1 MATPAEQ
8 VLASLA
14 PKSQAIAAATENK
27 TIQLGN
33 LTVPSEQVLVNPAYE
48 TQNNRNL
55 RNQAALEK
63 IKASNAAVR
72 ESDKTAWR
80 KSDEDGV
87 WPWMKDTA
95 ARISTVSSRI
105 VNETI
110 NAPSS
115 IRSAARASLL
125 TEKTADIGRRDQDYL
140 RYQELISQP
149 GSPIVKDER
158 DLALLNNPPQPITQ
172 EESEYLNQRPVQ
184 TDEQLRGS
192 QLGGSGQKEKATTSI
207 YSRKELLDKIDKSA
221 EFRKKVDKAFE
232 NSLSVKGIVQK
243 NKQNRLDNAVQKD
256 FEVMDGE
263 KRLDTIVGE
272 WKEGNKVDSAI
283 ETAKL
288 IGDMTTSL
296 IENGANNKIA
306 VTGYIAEVIPY
317 MMAGMYGSKDKIV
330 GGKEVLAGI
339 NAAYAG
345 NIYSDGVEHY
355 KKENNGEIPVGK
367 NNAEIATW
375 SAAAGSVE
383 LAGNLTLLGTLR
395 PKTMSLEAANKILT
409 RGAARNT
416 LNKTVA
422 ATGTTAK
429 AAVVESATEVGQ
441 TSIEDNFSKLNRDFD
456 VPKLVHALAAGFYG
470 GGGVAAPGAAI
481 NALTTPDNTTQ
492 KAKKRVN
499 SNLNKIVEK
508 AFESVN
514 TGDVADLVDKD
525 KPETYSPLHAASA
538 LKMRLENPNLTE
550 DEKVEATETLN
561 NVIKDSE
568 QVMDDLASKIETI
581 TPLTIQKRKNNL
593 KKVFSD
599 LKMLKEQKDSVPP
612 VAEGEPALS
621 KKEIAK
627 EIKRKNIAYRKAEKL
642 AKAARKNQETK
653 IKEEKEFLAT
663 KPVKQLVAMRKAMND
678 VYSQQDN
685 AGEKASEPVVA
696 AADSVIDSADATP
709 EQKEEAAQ
717 QTVSYMLNNEVFAT
731 PERAQRLLDSNL
743 TGFTPQQ
750 TEYLKA
756 MLDAPAGDSKV
767 SKEVTDGQSK
777 GLASYA
783 KRIASAVRLNDKNTA
798 DKQQTDIKEWLTSTV
813 SKKKAV
819 DSADA
824 AFKAGPQGKRVTQ
837 YVYKTDANSNEWTTS
852 DVKPANFKEL
862 QGLTFE
868 GRQKNIV
875 EEMGQE
881 VKAIKAMDRQIAAAI
896 DLKWNNQDA
905 TQPAPESTPTRGS
918 QEAAATPTQETA
930 QSTEQDTLNE
940 SESVAPTES
949 TPTALTTENTVE
961 PASVSVA
968 DGQPVAATQ
977 STPEVEATKTQLT
990 ELNAIND
997 NGDVNFTPEVLTVMN
1012 ADPVSFAAAVTAL
1025 KAPTAPVEPVNTE
1038 TAQPAA
1044 QAPVKAAKPT
1054 PKKKKQ
1060 TYAEKVFAK
1069 YRAIIDDPDSSTF
1082 KKINAAA
1089 SLLKNAKTAGNTNQ
1103 AAEAQAVL
1111 AEFKEQGYETTL
1123 AVGDNYNE
1131 GMRVVANFV
1140 PDDSL
1145 YEDEQIIQKIV
1156 KPQINKDGKM
1166 VQAGSIVVSQ
1176 GTKVR
1181 EQPTTTV
1188 ARESARQPQEVN
1200 SSESGVEA
1208 QPEGQRRTDL
1218 VPGVVEATTSQ
1229 EPQTSAT
1236 AQEAEPQVQAKT
1248 AKAPAREQI
1257 TINLDDYK
1265 LGIDALDAALKA
1277 TINTAQ
1283 RTVSRGEVKEATA
1296 GGFYSM
1302 FKANISRHYE
1312 ANGAQPGKSEEI
1324 RKKVVAETLGE
1335 VDIHEQVTR
1344 ALRTHTSLE
1353 IPLTR
1358 FIRGRADMAETVNG
1372 ILGSLSGTKDFQALP
1387 AEVMGPIVEEYLNT
1401 LPLIQVSKKGENA
1414 SAPVTDTSSLQEKA
1428 SDNTQESASNTSVKN
1443 VAQEETDAL
1452 TAETGR
1458 SKVLLKETKEEAA
1471 LPFKEANLIKRWVT
1485 QGKKKA
1491 SDITKHALVAQKDFF
1506 ATLLR
1511 KDGQGAQILQDLIG
1525 NEELTPE
1532 QKQLLFKLAKYTQA
1546 WRGKI
1551 SNNMSHKAV
1560 HKTWSDKAKYFKEPI
1575 LNEAGE
1581 IIGYEDLEANI
1592 EDAMVTAAFQ
1602 YLVEHIRDT
1611 GFNTESEIQYLLGL
1625 DSNSSITASAVSIYG
1640 EGWGQNHALH
1650 NEIGKNVISIL
1661 NLKLKNDPSTEPPL
1675 DVMNT
1680 LATSFGATAVGLLL
1694 QEGILEQRSFTQQE
1708 YLEATGQSDAPMNR
1722 IVAYRI
1728 RRDYAPDK
1736 RNKGTA
1742 PLISLDNGLPPLSSM
1757 LEQVVGSTALFV
1769 KLFGAEAGKKFPTFT
1784 PQQNEQNK
1792 TSKSMQ
1798 EMPKLGT
1805 ERLNAHNN
1813 TAYQLKETMAFLVE
1827 ELGEQ
1832 FTKLAMGW
1840 VDVDSNPEI
1849 MHKVDR
1855 ESQQAVN
1862 AEIERAIDQFNEFK
1876 EILKTQKDGAQTP
1889 FYLQS
1894 VMWINQRVGYVQN
1907 AINPQTSK
1915 FIRHMIGA
1923 SAYKQT
1929 IQFDGTEKDT
1939 QLQNIFLLAVAQNL
1953 GFKIENTKNTDTVA
1967 ILQDEMSQPN
1977 NVRVQSIMANLLD
1990 PGRVVPVSAED
2001 SQALLDFVASRKEKF
2016 AVVDALS
2023 QYVQFMDAANN
2034 NVPFEAN
2041 IMMEIDGVANGPAL
2055 LHMLLGTR
2063 LEDFGEAFGFF
2074 TKDSEHESFADY
2086 KKEGLGD
2093 FYEKTTVR
2101 LKGYL
2106 ANYLSAPWVK
2116 SDKEKYESK
2125 NKKNKQVLSIVSNF
2139 ISESEKPLIADGK
2152 ATAAGRKFSKGPLTP
2167 LMFGSSG
2174 KKAFSSLAESILDN
2188 YTGIILSLKN
2198 NPQELERFLTDLNF
2212 LTKKQAGKQ
2221 DGFKIIVP
2229 GINTKMSWNQA
2240 MEFELST
2247 RQYNSAKETIYNA
2260 LEPSTDTLITNYFS
2274 ELMERRDAIATAS
2287 STAHAQ
2293 YNLAYTLARKQ
2304 YIDELIEQGLIATPD
2319 NGKAPLHDLTA
2330 TQEAEVRRRVQLME
2344 PTVHSRMS
2352 KQENNPGAGL
2362 RMSKMGFAST
2372 DGFENAYKTKTY
2384 FNSPINVATRLA
2396 RLTEEEVNETREF
2409 LQSYAQKLVEQEP
2422 GAGTT
2427 PAGTHSTDSNIAS
2440 KVYGKFKALNV
2451 HDALGVSIA
2460 DAVDVAKDLNKETF
2474 VSLVEY
2480 SLPTEVVTSAERVN
2494 RQFKEWVAA
2503 NPELKN
2509 EIDRGINE
2517 YAENTIKRNKDLLE
2531 GVQNKDVADAVISNL
2546 AQIAEQAEIAKL
2558 QHLHT
2563 LRVVNQYNFEDGGW
2577 SVTPEWKAN
2586 IEARLIALNAPLTA
2600 PVASVSTVET
2610 ANPKTEPD
2618 MPSDSASGA
2627 QVGMPVKQPDS
2638 KTEQNINR
2646 RLKTI
2651 LTKLP
2656 NLTAKSIIA
2665 HLNQQM
2671 DKTTLTPTEQAY
2683 KTLLPKLNEIVD
2695 PDIAIVYVTKDMKM
2709 PKGTETAYGWFN
2721 PNSTK
2726 DYPNGAIF
2734 IKSDEHTH
2742 SNVSAELIAHE
2753 LLHASVKTQMFNAR
2767 KRKNKTAADKIVLA
2781 AVDNLEVIR
2790 KAAEDYIAS
2799 NNLEGF
2805 GNAVNDVDELIAW
2818 GITNERFQ
2826 KEVLGQLVIDNK
2838 KLKETG
2844 LENSVK
2850 NGIKQFIKA
2859 IGQILNAN
2867 LGAKANTAASI
2878 NALQLVFAN
2887 TAAVMSTVDSRGVQA
2902 LSNKQRISKQD
2913 SGAPISF
2920 SHRRVFEALGNS
2932 HGAPSTPRHVGRMAS
2947 ALEQVVETVYGPFG
2961 MFQAEA
2967 ERSSPAIATD
2977 VFLQSLA
2984 NKTKPFTSKALGVL
2998 QLNDQEAFTLESV
3011 ELVMKEALETDT
3023 IASLELAKVF
3033 EEVRNSLSATDF
3045 YSGDVAQA
3053 QEIYDFIFNADQRI
3067 DEKRS
3072 DYLSR
3077 FSALAVAYAPLASA
3091 MDQLTVPESENQQ
3104 GSTLLEKVSKVVK
3117 DAFNRLRK
3125 IITRTSSANT
3135 QSQRHAILAKNLAT
3149 IRKKEAA
3156 RLQKD
3161 KTVLNIAENTIDTLA
3176 EKGKNKLVSVL
3187 ASNRFNNKS
3196 TIIKAFSS
3204 IGQVALS
3211 GQGEAIVKT
3220 INKVRNELTEG
3231 KQGVLMNIVTDLQGR
3246 TIDSQIYHT
3255 LLNAANRH
3263 MQQRQQTTKQISKLV
3278 VDAFSRPLNK
3288 DESVAVT
3295 ELIRTDLSDLVTT
3308 YSMKELQELF
3318 DKDQTILDSRIKEL
3332 SSQLTGKNKL
3342 YYLYAAKALA
3352 DHMMTSNT
3360 HENQVQ
3366 NVYQIA
3372 RMDGFSDSVPASEQ
3386 KDLVKILNPLVTL
3399 LSIKYME
3406 EAPAN
3411 SSALSGASKKSMLRK
3426 LFELENNRLAE
3437 DGTPD
3442 VNKNGIEYVLR
3453 LHASMKK
3460 DALKSSFDND
3470 PSLMKKG
3477 YVREINNPN
3486 ISIKA
3491 ADPFKGKE
3499 LERAG
3504 YKKVWPYNSP
3514 LPVDEDAVTSNYVPQ
3529 HLYIAKGLGLQKVVS
3544 GIVSNK
3550 NTRAKGSLAG
3560 IDNNGEFSRA
3570 RIVEITAKK
3579 GKKLNSLKAIPEN
3592 WDPRS
3597 DRKTRLAPIWNPKG
3611 NIVGWRQLM
3620 KETTKDALMSPDR
3633 RIDQVLGATAGSIF
3647 DKAGSEAINKKVVE
3661 AHYKQYQED
3670 YLANPNSY
3678 IHVHEN
3684 SKDPEIAERAKL
3696 LPKTT
3701 KRQINAVWGKT
3712 GLNGMMIK
3720 NDVYNMSVGYR
3731 KYSITEGY
3739 DKKALSLK
3747 AAIKTAIP
3755 YSLNDEQ
3762 QRTIVE
3768 QVTIGIATKL
3778 GVSQLRVKQTEDLWQ
3793 EIVGVVKDILVV
3805 KNLVTFLGNLSSNA
3819 TLLAWSGVP
3828 INKII
3833 AGHIKGFIDIN
3844 RYEKD
3849 EKRLFELKNKL
3860 ETGYF
3865 AGALERNVRQDIVRL
3880 ENALE
3885 RNPVHSEVQAG
3896 LYQTIVEDGIETDD
3910 DPYSMKSALMASIDE
3925 KTQKV
3930 PKLIKN
3936 GVKIALMTHD
3946 TALYKMLHKGT
3957 QYSDFI
3963 GRLVLIEHLQTRK
3976 KDPLSIVAARNRAQ
3990 DSFVNY
3996 DIPQHK
4002 GLQYLNDTGLI
4013 WFTKYYIRI
4022 QKTIINLLREKPA
4035 RALGLAAV
4043 EAYFPALQSLLDS
4056 VATEKIANP
4065 FGAGAFEIVD
4075 TWDDA
4080 ITMQVLM
4087 DSLGD

>member
-95 ARISTVSSRI
+95 ARMSTVGSNI

-115 IRSAARASLL
+115 IKSSARASLL
-125 TEKTADIGRRDQDYL
+125 TEKTADIGRRNQDYL
-140 RYQELISQP
+140 RYQELTSQP

-158 DLALLNNPPQPITQ
+158 DVALLNNPPQPITQ

-184 TDEQLRGS
+184 TDEQFRQA
-192 QLGGSGQKEKATTSI
+192 QLSGSGQKEKATTSI

-367 NNAEIATW
+367 NNAEIAAW
-375 SAAAGSVE
+375 SAAAGSLE

-429 AAVVESATEVGQ
+429 GAVVESATEVGQ

-470 GGGVAAPGAAI
+470 GGGVATTGAAI
-481 NALTTPDNTTQ
+481 NAVTTSDNTTK
-492 KAKKRVN
+492 KAKKRVD
-499 SNLNKIVEK
+499 SNLKKIVKK

-550 DEKVEATETLN
+550 DEKVETTERLN
-561 NVIKDSE
+561 TVIKDSE
-568 QVMDDLASKIETI
+568 QVIDDLSSKIETI
-581 TPLTIQKRKNNL
+581 TPLTIQKRKNNI

-599 LKMLKEQKDSVPP
+599 LKILKEQKDSVPP

-642 AKAARKNQETK
+642 AKKAKKTQEAK
-653 IKEEKEFLAT
+653 VKDEKAFLAT
-663 KPVKQLVAMRKAMND
+663 KPVKQLVAMRTAMQD
-678 VYSQQDN
+678 LYSQQDN
-685 AGEKASEPVVA
+685 AGEKASESTVT
-696 AADSVIDSADATP
+696 AADNVIDDANAAP

-717 QTVSYMLNNEVFAT
+717 QTISYMLNNEVFAT
-731 PERAQRLLDSNL
+731 PERAQRLLDSDL

-813 SKKKAV
+813 SKKKA
-819 DSADA
+819 ADA
-824 AFKAGPQGKRVTQ
+824 ADVAFKAGPQGNRVTQ
-837 YVYKTDANSNEWTTS
+837 YVYKTSENSNEWTTS
-852 DVKPANFKEL
+852 DVKPKNFKEL
-862 QGLTFE
+862 NGLTFE

-875 EEMGQE
+875 EEIGQE

-896 DLKWNNQDA
+896 DLKWNNQA
-905 TQPAPESTPTRGS
+905 AVQPAPESTPTRGS
-918 QEAAATPTQETA
+918 QEAAATPTQETT

-940 SESVAPTES
+940 SESVVPTES
-949 TPTALTTENTVE
+949 TPAVPTPENTVE

-1025 KAPTAPVEPVNTE
+1025 KAPTAPVESANTE
-1038 TAQPAA
+1038 IAQPAA
-1044 QAPVKAAKPT
+1044 QAPVKAAK
-1054 PKKKKQ
+1054 
-1060 TYAEKVFAK
+1060 
-1069 YRAIIDDPDSSTF
+1069 
-1082 KKINAAA
+1082 
-1089 SLLKNAKTAGNTNQ
+1089 Q
-1103 AAEAQAVL
+1103 AAL
-1111 AEFKEQGYETTL
+1111 
-1123 AVGDNYNE
+1123 NN
-1131 GMRVVANFV
+1131 
-1140 PDDSL
+1140 
-1145 YEDEQIIQKIV
+1145 
-1156 KPQINKDGKM
+1156 
-1166 VQAGSIVVSQ
+1166 
-1176 GTKVR
+1176 
-1181 EQPTTTV
+1181 V

-1236 AQEAEPQVQAKT
+1236 AQEAKT
-1248 AKAPAREQI
+1248 AKAPAREQK
-1257 TINLDDYK
+1257 TINRDDYK
-1265 LGIDALDAALKA
+1265 YGIDALGAAQKA
-1277 TINTAQ
+1277 TIEVINTAQ
-1283 RTVSRGEVKEATA
+1283 RTVSPGEAKEATA
-1296 GGFYSM
+1296 GGFYSL
-1302 FKANISRHYE
+1302 FQAKVSRHVKAN
-1312 ANGAQPGKSEEI
+1312 GVQPGKAKEI
-1324 RKKVVAETLGE
+1324 RKKLVAETLGE

-1353 IPLTR
+1353 APLTR
-1358 FIRGRADMAETVNG
+1358 FIRGKADMAVTVNG

-1414 SAPVTDTSSLQEKA
+1414 SAPVTDTSSLEQKA
-1428 SDNTQESASNTSVKN
+1428 SDNTQEAASNTSVEN
-1443 VAQEETDAL
+1443 VTQEETNVP
-1452 TAETGR
+1452 TEETGR
-1458 SKVLLKETKEEAA
+1458 SKVLSKETKEEAA
-1471 LPFKEANLIKRWVT
+1471 LPFKEANLVKRWIT

-1491 SDITKHALVAQKDFF
+1491 SDVTKHALVAQKDFF

-1551 SNNMSHKAV
+1551 SNNMSHKGV
-1560 HKTWSDKAKYFKEPI
+1560 HKAWSDKAKYFKEPI
-1575 LNEAGE
+1575 LNEDGE

-1611 GFNTESEIQYLLGL
+1611 GFNTESEIRYLLGL
-1625 DSNSSITASAVSIYG
+1625 DNNSSIAAAVPIYG

-1661 NLKLKNDPSTEPPL
+1661 NLKLKNDPSSEPPL

-1680 LATSFGATAVGLLL
+1680 LATSFGTTAVGLLL
-1694 QEGILEQRSFTQQE
+1694 QEGILERRSFTQQD
-1708 YLEATGQSDAPMNR
+1708 YLTATGQSDAPMNR

-1757 LEQVVGSTALFV
+1757 LEQVKGSTALFV

-1813 TAYQLKETMAFLVE
+1813 TAYQLKDNTVFLAE

-1840 VDVDSNPEI
+1840 VDVDSNPEV

-1876 EILKTQKDGAQTP
+1876 EILKTQKDGTQTP

-1915 FIRHMIGA
+1915 FIRHMIA
-1923 SAYKQT
+1923 PSAYKQT

-1939 QLQNIFLLAVAQNL
+1939 QLQMIFLLSVAQNL
-1953 GFKIENTKNTDTVA
+1953 GFKIENTKNADTVA
-1967 ILQDEMSQPN
+1967 ILLDEMNQLN
-1977 NVRVQSIMANLLD
+1977 NVRVQSIMKNLLD

-2023 QYVQFMDAANN
+2023 QYVQFMDAANK

-2086 KKEGLGD
+2086 KKEGKGD

-2101 LKGYL
+2101 LKDFL

-2116 SDKEKYESK
+2116 SDQEKYESI

-2139 ISESEKPLIADGK
+2139 IAESEKPLIEDGK
-2152 ATAAGRKFSKGPLTP
+2152 ATPAGRKFSKGPLTP

-2188 YTGIILSLKN
+2188 YTGIILDLKN
-2198 NPQELERFLTDLNF
+2198 NPQVLNIFLMDLNF
-2212 LTKKQAGKQ
+2212 LVKNKG
-2221 DGFKIIVP
+2221 VP
-2229 GINTKMSWNQA
+2229 FVNTKMSWKEA

-2247 RQYNSAKETIYNA
+2247 QQYNSAKEKIYAA
-2260 LEPSTDTLITNYFS
+2260 LKPSTDVLVNDYFG

-2287 STAHAQ
+2287 SVAHGQ
-2293 YNLAYTLARKQ
+2293 YNLAYTLTRKQ
-2304 YIDELIEQGLIATPD
+2304 YINELIEKGLIATSD

-2330 TQEAEVRRRVQLME
+2330 TQEAEVRRRVQLIE
-2344 PTVHSRMS
+2344 PIVHSRMS
-2352 KQENNPGAGL
+2352 KQENNISAGL

-2372 DGFENAYKTKTY
+2372 GGFENAYKTKTY
-2384 FNSPINVATRLA
+2384 FNSPINVGTQLA
-2396 RLTEEEVNETREF
+2396 PLAEEQVNETKEF
-2409 LQSYAQKLVEQEP
+2409 LQSYAQKLVEQSP

-2451 HDALGVSIA
+2451 HDAIGSSIA
-2460 DAVDVAKDLNKETF
+2460 DAIDVAKELNKETF

-2480 SLPTEVVTSAERVN
+2480 SLPTEVATSAERIN
-2494 RQFKEWVAA
+2494 RRFNEWVAA

-2509 EIDRGINE
+2509 EINSGINE
-2517 YAENTIKRNKDLLE
+2517 IAENIIKRNKELLE
-2531 GVQNKDVADAVISNL
+2531 GVPNNNVADTVISNL
-2546 AQIAEQAEIAKL
+2546 AQIAEEAEIAKL
-2558 QHLHT
+2558 QHMHT
-2563 LRVVNQYNFEDGGW
+2563 LRVVNQYNFENGGW
-2577 SVTPEWKAN
+2577 VVTPEWKAN

-2600 PVASVSTVET
+2600 PVATVTTVET
-2610 ANPKTEPD
+2610 ANPKTVPD

-2627 QVGMPVKQPDS
+2627 QVGMPVKQPVTQPREELDRAVKFILKS
-2638 KTEQNINR
+2638 KP
-2646 RLKTI
+2646 K
-2651 LTKLP
+2651 LTTKKIISHLI
-2656 NLTAKSIIA
+2656 TQMGAK
-2665 HLNQQM
+2665 N
-2671 DKTTLTPTEQAY
+2671 LTPTQRAY
-2683 KTLLPKLNEIVD
+2683 KTLLPKLNQIID
-2695 PDIAIVYVTKDMKM
+2695 PDIAVVYVTKDMKL

-2742 SNVSAELIAHE
+2742 SNVSAELVAHE
-2753 LLHASVKTQMFNAR
+2753 LLHAGVKTPIFNAR
-2767 KRKNKTAADKIVLA
+2767 KRKNKTANDKIVLS

-2790 KAAEDYIAS
+2790 KTAEKYIAE
-2799 NNLEGF
+2799 NNLEHF

-2826 KEVLGQLVIDNK
+2826 KEVLSQLLIDNK
-2838 KLKETG
+2838 TLKETG
-2844 LENSVK
+2844 LDNSVK

-2859 IGQILNAN
+2859 IGQILFAH
-2867 LGAKANTAASI
+2867 LGAKANTSADS

-2887 TAAVMSTVDSRGVQA
+2887 TAAVMSTVDDRGVEA
-2902 LSNKQRISKQD
+2902 LSNRQRISKQD
-2913 SGAPISF
+2913 SAAPISF

-2932 HGAPSTPRHVGRMAS
+2932 HGAPSAARHVGRMAN

-2967 ERSSPAIATD
+2967 ERSSPATATD
-2977 VFLQSLA
+2977 IFLQSLA

-3011 ELVMKEALETDT
+3011 ELAMKEALETDT

-3033 EEVRNSLSATDF
+3033 EEVRAALSAEDF
-3045 YSGDVAQA
+3045 YSGDLAQA
-3053 QEIYDFIFNADQRI
+3053 QEIYDFIFNAENRI
-3067 DEKRS
+3067 NEKKS

-3091 MDQLTVPESENQQ
+3091 MEKLAVPKSENQQ
-3104 GSTLLEKVSKVVK
+3104 ETTLLEKVNKVVK
-3117 DAFNRLRK
+3117 DVLNRLRK
-3125 IITRTSSANT
+3125 LITQTSSAGT
-3135 QSQRHAILAKNLAT
+3135 QSQRHAILARGLAT

-3156 RLQKD
+3156 RLQKN
-3161 KTVLNIAENTIDTLA
+3161 KTVLDTAEKTIDTLA

-3220 INKVRNELTEG
+3220 ITKVRNELTEG

-3278 VDAFSRPLNK
+3278 VEAFSRPLTTN
-3288 DESVAVT
+3288 ESVAVT
-3295 ELIRTDLSDLVTT
+3295 ELIRTDLSDLITT

-3318 DKDQTILDSRIKEL
+3318 DQDQTILDNRIEEL

-3372 RMDGFSDSVPASEQ
+3372 RMDGFADSVPPGEQ
-3386 KDLVKILNPLVTL
+3386 KNVVKILNPLVTL
-3399 LSIKYME
+3399 MAIKYME
-3406 EAPAN
+3406 ESPIN
-3411 SSALSGASKKSMLRK
+3411 SSALSGASKKSMLRE
-3426 LFELENNRLAE
+3426 LFELENNRLAK

-3442 VNKNGIEYVLR
+3442 LDKNGLEYVLR

-3460 DALKSSFDND
+3460 NALESSFDND

-3491 ADPFKGKE
+3491 VNSAKGKE

-3514 LPVDEDAVTSNYVPQ
+3514 LPVDEDAATSDYEPQ
-3529 HLYIAKGLGLQKVVS
+3529 HLYIAKGLGLQKIVS
-3544 GIVSNK
+3544 GVVSNK

-3560 IDNNGEFSRA
+3560 IDSNGEFSRA

-3579 GKKLNSLKAIPEN
+3579 GKKLNGLKATPEN
-3592 WDPRS
+3592 WDPRT

-3620 KETTKDALMSPDR
+3620 KESTKDALMAPDR

-3647 DKAGSEAINKKVVE
+3647 DKAGSEEINKKVVE
-3661 AHYKQYQED
+3661 AHYKQYKED
-3670 YLANPNSY
+3670 YVANPNSY
-3678 IHVHEN
+3678 IHVHKN
-3684 SKDPEIAERAKL
+3684 SKDPAIAERASL
-3696 LPKTT
+3696 LPKSTQ
-3701 KRQINAVWGKT
+3701 REINAIWGKT
-3712 GLNGMMIK
+3712 GLDGMMIK
-3720 NDVYNMSVGYR
+3720 NDVYNMSFGYR
-3731 KYSITEGY
+3731 KYSITDGY
-3739 DKKALSLK
+3739 DKKSLSLNDALK
-3747 AAIKTAIP
+3747 KAIP

-3768 QVTIGIATKL
+3768 QVTIGIANKL
-3778 GVSQLRVKQTEDLWQ
+3778 GVSQLRVKQTEDIWQ
-3793 EIVGVVKDILVV
+3793 DIVGVVKDILVV

-3833 AGHIKGFIDIN
+3833 AGHVKGFIDIN

-3849 EKRLFELKNKL
+3849 EKRLFALKNKL

-3865 AGALERNVRQDIVRL
+3865 AGTLEGNVKQDIVRL

-3910 DPYSMKSALMASIDE
+3910 DPYSMKSSLIASIEE

-3930 PKLIKN
+3930 PKFIKN
-3936 GVKIALMTHD
+3936 GVKVALMTHD

-3963 GRLVLIEHLQTRK
+3963 GRLILIEHLQTRK
-3976 KDPLSIVAARNRAQ
+3976 KDSLSITEARNRAQ

-3996 DIPQHK
+3996 DIPQHR

-4035 RALGLAAV
+4035 RALGLAAI

>member
-55 RNQAALEK
+55 QNQALLEK

-95 ARISTVSSRI
+95 ARVSTVSSRI
-105 VNETI
+105 VNEII
-110 NAPSS
+110 NEPSS
-115 IRSAARASLL
+115 IKSAARASLL

-158 DLALLNNPPQPITQ
+158 DVALLNNPPQSITQ
-172 EESEYLNQRPVQ
+172 EESEYLDQRPVQ
-184 TDEQLRGS
+184 TDEQFRGA
-192 QLGGSGQKEKATTSI
+192 QLSGSGQKEKATTSI
-207 YSRKELLDKIDKSA
+207 YSRRELLDKIDKSA

-263 KRLDTIVGE
+263 KRLDTIVGG

-339 NAAYAG
+339 NTAYAG

-355 KKENNGEIPVGK
+355 KEKNNGEIPVGK

-375 SAAAGSVE
+375 SVAAGSLE
-383 LAGNLTLLGTLR
+383 LAGNLTLLGTLK

-422 ATGTTAK
+422 ATGTATK
-429 AAVVESATEVGQ
+429 GAVVESATEVGQ
-441 TSIEDNFSKLNRDFD
+441 TAIEDNFSKLNRDFD

-481 NALTTPDNTTQ
+481 NALTTPDNATQ
-492 KAKKRVN
+492 KAKKRVD
-499 SNLNKIVEK
+499 SNLKKIVKK

-550 DEKVEATETLN
+550 DEKVETTEALN

-568 QVMDDLASKIETI
+568 QVMDDLTSKIETI
-581 TPLTIQKRKNNL
+581 TPLTIQKRKNDI

-599 LKMLKEQKDSVPP
+599 LKILKQQKDSVPP

-642 AKAARKNQETK
+642 ANAARKNQETK

-685 AGEKASEPVVA
+685 AGEKASEPAVA

-756 MLDAPAGDSKV
+756 MLDAPAGNSKV

-783 KRIASAVRLNDKNTA
+783 KRIASALRLNDKNTA

-824 AFKAGPQGKRVTQ
+824 AYQAGPQGKRVTQ

-875 EEMGQE
+875 EEIGQE
-881 VKAIKAMDRQIAAAI
+881 VKAIKAMDRQITAAI
-896 DLKWNNQDA
+896 DLKWNTQDVA
-905 TQPAPESTPTRGS
+905 QPAPESTPMGGS
-918 QEAAATPTQETA
+918 QEAAASPTLESETA
-930 QSTEQDTLNE
+930 QVAVQETL
-940 SESVAPTES
+940 SEPEIA
-949 TPTALTTENTVE
+949 E
-961 PASVSVA
+961 PASVSVSG
-968 DGQPVAATQ
+968 GQPVAATQ

-1025 KAPTAPVEPVNTE
+1025 KETTAPVESANTE

-1060 TYAEKVFAK
+1060 TQAEKVFAK
-1069 YRAIIDDPDSSTF
+1069 YKAIIADPNSSTF
-1082 KKINAAA
+1082 EKIGAGAR
-1089 SLLKNAKTAGNTNQ
+1089 LLKNAKTAGNTNQ

-1111 AEFKEQGYETTL
+1111 DEFKEQGYETPL
-1123 AVGDNYNE
+1123 AVGDNYVE
-1131 GMRVVANFV
+1131 DLSADADFI

-1156 KPQINKDGKM
+1156 KPQINKNGKM
-1166 VQAGSIVVSQ
+1166 VQNGSIVVKV

-1188 ARESARQPQEVN
+1188 ASESARQTQDLN
-1200 SSESGVEA
+1200 ASESGVEA
-1208 QPEGQRRTDL
+1208 QPERQRRTDL
-1218 VPGVVEATTSQ
+1218 NPGFVEATNSQ
-1229 EPQTSAT
+1229 ESQTSVT
-1236 AQEAEPQVQAKT
+1236 AQEAEPQVQTKT
-1248 AKAPAREQI
+1248 VETPSEIVIPEATKGSLETPEDVAQWNARNTKIAEVNKGKVV
-1257 TINLDDYK
+1257 TLNY
-1265 LGIDALDAALKA
+1265 GGRRAVNFKA
-1277 TINTAQ
+1277 TFT
-1283 RTVSRGEVKEATA
+1283 GEVEEVGGNVSYPISDLQFKTSTGKIVTATEADIVS
-1296 GGFYSM
+1296 GNYI
-1302 FKANISRHYE
+1302 N
-1312 ANGAQPGKSEEI
+1312 KS
-1324 RKKVVAETLGE
+1324 
-1335 VDIHEQVTR
+1335 
-1344 ALRTHTSLE
+1344 S
-1353 IPLTR
+1353 
-1358 FIRGRADMAETVNG
+1358 ETVADAV
-1372 ILGSLSGTKDFQALP
+1372 TP
-1387 AEVMGPIVEEYLNT
+1387 
-1401 LPLIQVSKKGENA
+1401 
-1414 SAPVTDTSSLQEKA
+1414 APVTNTSSLQEKT
-1428 SDNTQESASNTSVKN
+1428 SETTQESDSNTSVEN
-1443 VAQEETDAL
+1443 VAQEETDAP
-1452 TAETGR
+1452 TEETGR
-1458 SKVLLKETKEEAA
+1458 SKVLSKETKEEAA

-1560 HKTWSDKAKYFKEPI
+1560 HKTWNDKAKYFKEPI

-1602 YLVEHIRDT
+1602 YLVEHIRET

-1708 YLEATGQSDAPMNR
+1708 YLEATGQSEAKMNK

-1728 RRDYAPDK
+1728 RRDYAADK
-1736 RNKGTA
+1736 INKGTA
-1742 PLISLDNGLPPLSSM
+1742 PLVSLDNGLPPLSSM
-1757 LEQVVGSTALFV
+1757 LEQVIGSTALFV

-1784 PQQNEQNK
+1784 PQKNEQNK
-1792 TSKSMQ
+1792 ASKSMQ

-1813 TAYQLKETMAFLVE
+1813 TAYQIKENMAFLVE
-1827 ELGEQ
+1827 ELGEE

-1840 VDVDSNPEI
+1840 VDIDTDPEV

-1876 EILKTQKDGAQTP
+1876 EVLKTQEDGAQTP

-1939 QLQNIFLLAVAQNL
+1939 QLQNIFLLSVAQNL

-2023 QYVQFMDAANN
+2023 QYVQFMDAANK

-2125 NKKNKQVLSIVSNF
+2125 NKKNKRVLSIVSNF

-2174 KKAFSSLAESILDN
+2174 KKAFGSLAESILDN

-2212 LTKKQAGKQ
+2212 LTKKQGSKA

-2229 GINTKMSWNQA
+2229 GINTKMSWKQA

-2247 RQYNSAKETIYNA
+2247 RQYNSAKDTIYAA

-2293 YNLAYTLARKQ
+2293 YNLAYTLTRKQ

-2330 TQEAEVRRRVQLME
+2330 TQEAEVRRRVQSME
-2344 PTVHSRMS
+2344 PIVHSRMS
-2352 KQENNPGAGL
+2352 KQENNLGAGL

-2427 PAGTHSTDSNIAS
+2427 PAGTHSFDSNIAS

-2451 HDALGVSIA
+2451 HDAVGVSIA

-2638 KTEQNINR
+2638 KTQQNINR

-2651 LTKLP
+2651 LTKLQ
-2656 NLTAKSIIA
+2656 NLTAKKMIA
-2665 HLNQQM
+2665 HLNEQM

-2683 KTLLPKLNEIVD
+2683 KTLLPKLNQIVD

-2753 LLHASVKTQMFNAR
+2753 LLHAGVKTQMFNAR
-2767 KRKNKTAADKIVLA
+2767 KRTNKTAADKIVLA
-2781 AVDNLEVIR
+2781 AVDNLEIIR

-2867 LGAKANTAASI
+2867 LGAKANTAASS

-2887 TAAVMSTVDSRGVQA
+2887 TAAVMSTIDSRGVQA

-2913 SGAPISF
+2913 SGAPINF

-2967 ERSSPAIATD
+2967 ERSSPATATD

-3045 YSGDVAQA
+3045 YSGDLTQA
-3053 QEIYDFIFNADQRI
+3053 QEIYDFIFNAEQRI

-3263 MQQRQQTTKQISKLV
+3263 MQERMQTTKQVSKLV
-3278 VDAFSRPLNK
+3278 VNAFSRPLTN

-3295 ELIRTDLSDLVTT
+3295 ELIRFDLSDLVTT

-3318 DKDQTILDSRIKEL
+3318 DQDQTILDSRIKEL

-3352 DHMMTSNT
+3352 DHMMTANT

-3372 RMDGFSDSVPASEQ
+3372 RMDGFTDSVPLSEQ

-3399 LSIKYME
+3399 LSIRYME
-3406 EAPAN
+3406 QAPAN
-3411 SSALSGASKKSMLRK
+3411 SSGKSNKAHIRE

-3460 DALKSSFDND
+3460 NALETSFDND
-3470 PSLMKKG
+3470 LSLMKKG

-3486 ISIKA
+3486 ISIKS
-3491 ADPFKGKE
+3491 ADPFEGKE

-3514 LPVDEDAVTSNYVPQ
+3514 LPVDEDAVTSDYVPQ

-3550 NTRAKGSLAG
+3550 NTRARGSLAG

-3611 NIVGWRQLM
+3611 DIVGWRQLM
-3620 KETTKDALMSPDR
+3620 KETTKNVLMAPDR

-3647 DKAGSEAINKKVVE
+3647 DKAGSEAINSKVVE

-3684 SKDPEIAERAKL
+3684 SDDPEIRERAKL
-3696 LPKTT
+3696 LPKST

-3720 NDVYNMSVGYR
+3720 NDVYNMSFGYR

-3739 DKKALSLK
+3739 DKKALGLK
-3747 AAIKTAIP
+3747 AALKKANP

-3762 QRTIVE
+3762 QRTIIE
-3768 QVTIGIATKL
+3768 QVTVGIATKL

-3819 TLLAWSGVP
+3819 TLLAWSGVGVD
-3828 INKII
+3828 KII

-3910 DPYSMKSALMASIDE
+3910 DPYSMKSALMASIDK